1 MIGIGEILL
10 ALAIACVAGVG
21 LWLAL
26 GRDLIGIVVGLAL
39 IGTAANL
46 FLFAAGRVVA
56 HLPPLVP
63 EGASTI
69 SGMVA
74 NPLPQALVLTAIVI
88 GFALACFAIA
98 LVLALARRA
107 AAGRALD
114 ADKLRHMAPPA
125 GSDGEPGRLP

>member
-1 MIGIGEILL
+1 MIGPGEILL
-10 ALAIACVAGVG
+10 ALAVACVAGVG

-39 IGTAANL
+39 VGTAANL
-46 FLFAAGRVVA
+46 FLFAAGRVFT

-63 EGASTI
+63 DGASTI
-69 SGMVA
+69 TGAVA

-98 LVLALARRA
+98 LVLALARKAGAARA
-107 AAGRALD
+107 VD
-114 ADKLRHMAPPA
+114 ADGLRRMAPPA
-125 GSDGEPGRLP
+125 QPDGEPGRLP